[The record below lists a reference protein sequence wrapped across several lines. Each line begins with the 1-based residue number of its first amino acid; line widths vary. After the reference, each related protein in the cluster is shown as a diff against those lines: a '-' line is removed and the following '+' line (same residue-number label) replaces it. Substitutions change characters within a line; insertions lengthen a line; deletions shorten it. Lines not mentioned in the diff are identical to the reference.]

1 MSHLAFD
8 AKLHTIAAALAGASS
23 SIDRPEDLA
32 RWDRRCGRC
41 CRFRLWPAQT
51 RSGRRRSHRGD
62 TPRLWRAGLWVRAN
76 AKRPAVA
83 QTVGVP
89 KLIRDGIALAYEEA
103 GRGAPAL
110 VFVHGLACHRGFW
123 AEQVKHFSRH
133 YRVLAVDLRGH
144 GDSDAPEQRY
154 TMQLLA
160 DDVAWMCSQLGIERP
175 VVVGHSLG
183 GLVGLELAAG
193 HGQQVRA
200 VTLVDS
206 ILLVPC
212 VRAGFVR
219 ELVAAL
225 RSADA
230 SRALREYYSTFFGPH
245 DDPARM
251 AWILDEIIRT
261 PAHVTSS
268 ILEDSVQSWD
278 DADAL
283 ARCEVPLLYLD
294 ASTPNADLARATK
307 LQPQLAVGRTIGSGH
322 FSPCEV
328 PEQINAMLERF
339 LAVGLEQKIDDH
351 SAERRRCG

>member
-1 MSHLAFD
+1 MRV
-8 AKLHTIAAALAGASS
+8 AKL
-23 SIDRPEDLA
+23 
-32 RWDRRCGRC
+32 
-41 CRFRLWPAQT
+41 
-51 RSGRRRSHRGD
+51 
-62 TPRLWRAGLWVRAN
+62 V
-76 AKRPAVA
+76 
-83 QTVGVP
+83 
-89 KLIRDGIALAYEEA
+89 RDGIALAYEEA
-103 GRGAPAL
+103 GQGDPSL

-175 VVVGHSLG
+175 VIVGHSLG
-183 GLVGLELAAG
+183 GLVALKLAAS
-193 HGQQVRA
+193 HGEQVRA
-200 VTLVDS
+200 VTLVDL
-206 ILLVPC
+206 IRLAPG

-230 SRALREYYSTFFGPH
+230 SRALREYYSTFFGPR
-245 DDPARM
+245 DDQARM
-251 AWILDEIIRT
+251 AWILDEIDRT
-261 PAHVTSS
+261 PSHVTSS
-268 ILEDSVQSWD
+268 ILEESVQSWD

-283 ARCEVPLLYLD
+283 GRCEVPLLYLD

-307 LQPQLAVGRTIGSGH
+307 LQPRLAVGRTVGSGH
-322 FSPCEV
+322 FRPGEV

-339 LAVGLEQKIDDH
+339 LAVGLEPKIDDH
-351 SAERRRCG
+351 SADEIIQ

>member
-1 MSHLAFD
+1 VWAVLPLPSADGSTPPVH
-8 AKLHTIAAALAGASS
+8 
-23 SIDRPEDLA
+23 
-32 RWDRRCGRC
+32 
-41 CRFRLWPAQT
+41 
-51 RSGRRRSHRGD
+51 RRRDAPIIR
-62 TPRLWRAGLWVRAN
+62 TAGLWVRAE
-76 AKRPAVA
+76 AKRAAVV
-83 QTVGVP
+83 QTARVAE
-89 KLIRDGIALAYEEA
+89 LIRDGIALAYEEA
-103 GRGAPAL
+103 GQGAPL

-123 AEQVKHFSRH
+123 AEQVKYFSSH

-160 DDVAWMCSQLGIERP
+160 DDVAWMCSQLGMERP

-183 GLVGLELAAG
+183 GLVALELAAG
-193 HGQQVRA
+193 HSEHVRA

-206 ILLVPC
+206 ILLAPG
-212 VRAGFVR
+212 VRAAFVR

-230 SRALREYYSTFFGPH
+230 SRALRDYYSTFFGPH
-245 DDPARM
+245 DDQARM
-251 AWILDEIIRT
+251 AWILDEIVRT

-268 ILEDSVQSWD
+268 ILEESVRSWD

-283 ARCEVPLLYLD
+283 GRCEVPLLYLD

-307 LQPQLAVGRTIGSGH
+307 LQPRLAVGRTVGSGH

-339 LAVGLEQKIDDH
+339 LAVGLEPKIDDH
-351 SAERRRCG
+351 SADQIIR

>member
-1 MSHLAFD
+1 VS
-8 AKLHTIAAALAGASS
+8 AA
-23 SIDRPEDLA
+23 
-32 RWDRRCGRC
+32 GRT
-41 CRFRLWPAQT
+41 A
-51 RSGRRRSHRGD
+51 GD
-62 TPRLWRAGLWVRAN
+62 TPRHWESRTLGPGQKRKRA
-76 AKRPAVA
+76 AVV
-83 QTVGVP
+83 QTVRVA

-103 GRGAPAL
+103 GQGAPSL

-123 AEQVKHFSRH
+123 AAQVKHFSRH

-175 VVVGHSLG
+175 VIVGHSLG
-183 GLVGLELAAG
+183 GLVALELAAG
-193 HGQQVRA
+193 HSEQVRA
-200 VTLVDS
+200 ITLVDS
-206 ILLVPC
+206 ILLAPG
-212 VRAGFVR
+212 VRGRFVR

-245 DDPARM
+245 DDEARM
-251 AWILDEIIRT
+251 AWILDEIVRT

-268 ILEDSVQSWD
+268 ILEESVQSWD

-283 ARCEVPLLYLD
+283 GRCEVPLLYLD

-307 LQPQLAVGRTIGSGH
+307 LQPRLAFGRTVGSGH

-328 PEQINAMLERF
+328 PDQINAMLERF
-339 LAVGLEQKIDDH
+339 LAVGLERKIDDH
-351 SAERRRCG
+351 

>member
-1 MSHLAFD
+1 MA
-8 AKLHTIAAALAGASS
+8 
-23 SIDRPEDLA
+23 
-32 RWDRRCGRC
+32 
-41 CRFRLWPAQT
+41 
-51 RSGRRRSHRGD
+51 
-62 TPRLWRAGLWVRAN
+62 
-76 AKRPAVA
+76 
-83 QTVGVP
+83 

-103 GRGAPAL
+103 GQGAPSL

-183 GLVGLELAAG
+183 GLVALELAAG
-193 HGQQVRA
+193 HSEQVRA
-200 VTLVDS
+200 ITLVDS
-206 ILLVPC
+206 ILLAPG
-212 VRAGFVR
+212 VRARFVR

-225 RSADA
+225 RSAEA

-245 DDPARM
+245 DDQARM
-251 AWILDEIIRT
+251 AWILDEIVRT
-261 PAHVTSS
+261 PSHVTSS
-268 ILEDSVQSWD
+268 ILEESVQSWD

-283 ARCEVPLLYLD
+283 GRCEVPLLYLD

-307 LQPQLAVGRTIGSGH
+307 LQPRLAVGRTVGSGH

-339 LAVGLEQKIDDH
+339 LAVGLERKIDDH
-351 SAERRRCG
+351 SADQIIR